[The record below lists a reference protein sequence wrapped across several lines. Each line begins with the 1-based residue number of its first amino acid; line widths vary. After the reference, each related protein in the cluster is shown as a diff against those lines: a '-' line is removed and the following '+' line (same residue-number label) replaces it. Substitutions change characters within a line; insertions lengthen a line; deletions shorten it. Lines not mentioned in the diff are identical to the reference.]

1 MAEQKY
7 FYRHP
12 SYARDWDDSH
22 RMKDRDDPDW
32 LNDAARRGRAIQEE
46 AERDS
51 ARFRRGVDAALSLIR
66 GVLPIH
72 RNRAYD

>member
-12 SYARDWDDSH
+12 SYARDWDNSH
-22 RMKDRDDPDW
+22 RMKDRDGSDW

-51 ARFRRGVDAALSLIR
+51 ARFPTRS
-66 GVLPIH
+66 
-72 RNRAYD
+72 